1 MIQLRRTCKDA
12 TRLLLEAEE
21 RRLGLAER
29 VSLRLH
35 LWACEA
41 CPRFERQL
49 RLMRRAYAQ
58 WRRYADDDGPVR

>member
-1 MIQLRRTCKDA
+1 MIKLRSTCKEA

-29 VSLRLH
+29 IGVRLH
-35 LWACEA
+35 LLACEA

-58 WRRYADDDGPVR
+58 WRRYADGDEPPR

>member
-1 MIQLRRTCKDA
+1 MIKLHRTCKDA

-21 RRLGLAER
+21 RRLSLSER
-29 VSLRLH
+29 IGLRLH
-35 LWACEA
+35 LLACEA